1 MSPCP
6 SSHEVECVFPRA
18 VHTHTHSMLIHR
30 PMQKEFTGFMWTQTA
45 DCLILL
51 LILAVFI
58 LTPCT
63 ALSPAL
69 PCVWFIPYTY
79 HKKSCTILRLFFLSL
94 HPLVV
99 RHSKSLLLL
108 PHPVSRGLN
117 WGRRRYKTTFTPLLV
132 YWLVGKLLLE
142 LAGDWLSS
150 SFLVYIYIY
159 TWQQTHCLGRF

>member
-79 HKKSCTILRLFFLSL
+79 HKKSCTILRLFFCLYI
-94 HPLVV
+94 
-99 RHSKSLLLL
+99 LLL
-108 PHPVSRGLN
+108 
-117 WGRRRYKTTFTPLLV
+117 WGTPNPSFCCPTLSPEVWIGEEEGTKLLSPRSLCTDLWESSCWN
-132 YWLVGKLLLE
+132 WLVIGWVLH
-142 LAGDWLSS
+142 S
-150 SFLVYIYIY
+150 
-159 TWQQTHCLGRF
+159 